1 MSEKDKQSEERNA
14 AEENQRKSHAGGDI
28 CTGPNIQREFQQREE
43 RWASMSSVSSVAW
56 TRCRLGLA
64 QRTMECIDP
73 GFGGLVSILGSTSY
87 PPHDLEQGK
96 KALRSTM
103 AQRSVI
109 TAVATSGRQSH
120 KARHDRTVLPYLC

>member
-43 RWASMSSVSSVAW
+43 RWASMSSVAW

-64 QRTMECIDP
+64 QRTMESIYP
-73 GFGGLVSILGSTSY
+73 GLGGLDSVLGSTSH